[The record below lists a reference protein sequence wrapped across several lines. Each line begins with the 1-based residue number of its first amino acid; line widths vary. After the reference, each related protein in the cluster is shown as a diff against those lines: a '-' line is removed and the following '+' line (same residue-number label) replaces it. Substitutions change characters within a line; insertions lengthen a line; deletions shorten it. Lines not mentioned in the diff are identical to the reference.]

1 MTLGSDLTR
10 ELTTG
15 TYEITVAGSLGP
27 VLRAALQPLVTTA
40 SGPCTTLRAALRRRD
55 DIADLVALLDAKGL
69 EVTHIS
75 LDGPSA
81 GRVAAHRTS
90 PPITAH
96 QDRVTRARGARRAL
110 KRWQAT
116 GR

>member
-1 MTLGSDLTR
+1 MTLGTDLTR

-15 TYEITVAGSLGP
+15 TYEITVAGVLGP

-75 LDGPSA
+75 LHGPSA
-81 GRVAAHRTS
+81 DRVAVHRTS
-90 PPITAH
+90 PPATAH
-96 QDRVTRARGARRAL
+96 QDRVTRALGARRAL